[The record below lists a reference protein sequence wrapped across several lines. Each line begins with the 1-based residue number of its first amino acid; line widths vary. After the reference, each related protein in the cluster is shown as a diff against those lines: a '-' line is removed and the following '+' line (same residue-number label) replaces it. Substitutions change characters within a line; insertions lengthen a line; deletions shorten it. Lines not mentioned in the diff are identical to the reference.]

1 MACIS
6 LTIEYVPDLE
16 LEEDPDSGLA
26 GRDSGLEDQAL
37 VWGLD
42 F

>member
-6 LTIEYVPDLE
+6 LTIEFVPALE
-16 LEEDPDSGLA
+16 LEEDPDLVLA

-37 VWGLD
+37 VWGSG

>member
-6 LTIEYVPDLE
+6 LTIEFGLDLE
-16 LEEDPDSGLA
+16 LEDPDLVLA

-37 VWGLD
+37 VWGLA